1 MSRGQR
7 LFDIE
12 VVVAISLDL
21 MIDLVFFIRSQIVK
35 ASTFSSLVS
44 LELSAA
50 PPLVPNSAGSKVL
63 WMTEKVL
70 AEVLSKAEDHP

>member
-1 MSRGQR
+1 MH
-7 LFDIE
+7 
-12 VVVAISLDL
+12 
-21 MIDLVFFIRSQIVK
+21 IVK
-35 ASTFSSLVS
+35 ASTISSLVS

-70 AEVLSKAEDHP
+70 AEVSSNAEDHP

>member
-1 MSRGQR
+1 M
-7 LFDIE
+7 
-12 VVVAISLDL
+12 
-21 MIDLVFFIRSQIVK
+21 QIVK

-70 AEVLSKAEDHP
+70 AEVSSNAEDHR

>member
-1 MSRGQR
+1 MANHCSHQWDLRDTI
-7 LFDIE
+7 LFFDPRRPWN
-12 VVVAISLDL
+12 L
-21 MIDLVFFIRSQIVK
+21 MQIVK